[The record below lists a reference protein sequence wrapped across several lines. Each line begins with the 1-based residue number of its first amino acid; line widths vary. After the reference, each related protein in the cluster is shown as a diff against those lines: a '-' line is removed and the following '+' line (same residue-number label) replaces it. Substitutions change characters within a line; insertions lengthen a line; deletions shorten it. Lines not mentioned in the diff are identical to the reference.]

1 MLQDYNIDNVNI
13 LGDAI
18 DFSINMDARH
28 SQREDVLDKLRNPDH
43 GHDAYFGI
51 APDLGKGKKG

>member
-1 MLQDYNIDNVNI
+1 MLQEYNIDNVNI

-28 SQREDVLDKLRNPDH
+28 SQREDVLDKLRNPKPVSES
-43 GHDAYFGI
+43 YFGMT
-51 APDLGKGKKG
+51 PDLGKGKKG